1 MESADFAERFN
12 GWKITERQ
20 ITEIKAGNANAI
32 AAFISDN
39 SRRVR
44 AMAFSFLSKR
54 RGTHRYAGYEIAD
67 LLNQLFVDLPYLRFK
82 DGRGLWS
89 QIRACFRCV
98 LVGGIVN
105 RNSRDIA
112 CRVSVDCP
120 AFADDDGGTLADFIP
135 DRAPSPLER
144 VEQAETVEESA
155 PEILACLSDVLKRGK
170 GACGTESTLRAV
182 VEYVFAGY
190 TFAQIKH
197 FAGVC
202 NAL

>member
-1 MESADFAERFN
+1 MENADFAERFN
-12 GWKITERQ
+12 GWRITEEQ
-20 ITEIKAGNANAI
+20 ITEIKAGNAQAI

-39 SRRVR
+39 LRRVR

-54 RGTHRYAGYEIAD
+54 HSTQRYAGYEIAD
-67 LLNQLFVDLPYLRFK
+67 LLNQLFVDLPHLRFK

-98 LVGGIVN
+98 PVGGFVN
-105 RNSRDIA
+105 RNSRDVS
-112 CRVSVDCP
+112 CRVSVDSP

-155 PEILACLSDVLKRGK
+155 PEILACLSDVLKRSK

-190 TFAQIKH
+190 TFAQVKR

-202 NAL
+202 NA

>member
-1 MESADFAERFN
+1 MESADFAERFD

-20 ITEIKAGNANAI
+20 ITEIKAGSANAI

-39 SRRVR
+39 ENRLRGL
-44 AMAFSFLSKR
+44 AGAFLRKR
-54 RGTHRYAGYEIAD
+54 RGVSRYAGYEIAD
-67 LLNQLFVDLPYLRFK
+67 LLNQLFVDLPHLRFK

-98 LVGGIVN
+98 PVGGFVN
-105 RNSRDIA
+105 RNSRDVA
-112 CRVSVDCP
+112 CRVSVDSP

-135 DRAPSPLER
+135 DCSPSPLER
-144 VEQAETVEESA
+144 VEQTETVEESA
-155 PEILACLSDVLKRGK
+155 PEILACLSDVLKRSK

-190 TFAQIKH
+190 TFAQVTR
-197 FAGVC
+197 FAGGV
-202 NAL
+202 

>member
-1 MESADFAERFN
+1 
-12 GWKITERQ
+12 
-20 ITEIKAGNANAI
+20 
-32 AAFISDN
+32 
-39 SRRVR
+39 
-44 AMAFSFLSKR
+44 MAFSFLAKR
-54 RGTHRYAGYEIAD
+54 RGAQRYAGYEIAD
-67 LLNQLFVDLPYLRFK
+67 LLNQLFVDLPHLRFK

-98 LVGGIVN
+98 PVGGIVN

-112 CRVSVDCP
+112 CRVSVDSP

-155 PEILACLSDVLKRGK
+155 PEILACLSDVLKRSK
-170 GACGTESTLRAV
+170 GECGTESALRAV

-190 TFAQIKH
+190 TFAQVTR
-197 FAGVC
+197 FAGGV
-202 NAL
+202 